1 MGGRVDYNYES
12 VFESLYDGVYFVDRE
27 RRITHWN
34 PAAERITGFLAKEV
48 IGSRCM
54 DNILV
59 HIDEEGKSLCRGF
72 CPLAAAMKDGKARQA
87 EVYLHHK
94 NGHRVPV
101 SVRVAPLRDID
112 GNLLGGVELF
122 SDISPQKAMEEKV
135 RELEKLALI
144 DGLTGLSNRKHVEGE
159 LASRFQEKVRYG
171 LDFGLL
177 FMDVDHFKNIN
188 DTYGHAGGDAAL
200 KTISA
205 TFRASA
211 RSYDLVGRW
220 GGEEFIGIIR
230 NVDYGILKKVGE
242 RYRILVEKTRVEYP
256 ESPFSV
262 TISIGATLA
271 TDDDT
276 PETLLSRADALLY
289 ESKENGRNL
298 VTIRE

>member
-1 MGGRVDYNYES
+1 MDCNYEN
-12 VFESLYDGVYFVDRE
+12 VFESLYDGVYFVDRD
-27 RRITHWN
+27 RTITYWN
-34 PAAERITGFLAKEV
+34 KAAERITGFSAEEV

-54 DNILV
+54 DNILI
-59 HIDEEGKSLCRGF
+59 HIDGEGRSLCRGL
-72 CPLAAAMKDGKARQA
+72 CPLAAAMKDGQARQA

-101 SVRVAPLRDID
+101 SVRVAPLRDND

-122 SDISPQKAMEEKV
+122 SDNSSQKVMEEKIQ
-135 RELEKLALI
+135 ELEKLALL
-144 DGLTGLSNRKHVEGE
+144 DGLTGLSNRKHAEGE
-159 LASRFQEKVRYG
+159 LASLFQEKIRYG
-171 LDFGLL
+171 LDFGIL
-177 FMDVDHFKNIN
+177 FMDIDHFKNVN

-230 NVDYGILKKVGE
+230 NVDGRLLESIGE

-256 ESPFSV
+256 ESPFSI
-262 TISIGATLA
+262 TISIGAALA
-271 TDDDT
+271 IDGDT
-276 PETLLSRADALLY
+276 PETLLDRADELLY
-289 ESKENGRNL
+289 ESKENGRNR
-298 VTIRE
+298 VTIRG